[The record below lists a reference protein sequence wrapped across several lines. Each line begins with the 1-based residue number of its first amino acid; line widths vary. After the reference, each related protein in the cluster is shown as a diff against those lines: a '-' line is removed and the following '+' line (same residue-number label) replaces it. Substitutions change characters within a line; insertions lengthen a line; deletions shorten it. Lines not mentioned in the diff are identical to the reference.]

1 MELEQYMPFIW
12 IGFAVIMAI
21 CEAFTTQLV
30 SLWFVLGSVSA
41 AIVSIFTK
49 SIPIQSAVFL
59 VVSLVALLVTRPL
72 VKKLKQKRGNIS
84 TNSDRLIG
92 KTGVILKEIT
102 DIHNVGQAKVEGEI
116 WTVKSETAPILKDKK
131 IKVLAIEGVKL
142 IVEPVE

>member
-116 WTVKSETAPILKDKK
+116 LTVKSETAPILKDKK
-131 IKVLAIEGVKL
+131 IKVLSIEGVKL